1 MKRATIKDV
10 AQATGY
16 SIATVS
22 LVINNKPVSIPQAT
36 RDSILRAAEA
46 LHYRPN
52 QLAVSMITKRSK
64 VLGLIIP
71 DNSNEFFADLSKA
84 IERAARHA
92 GYGLIYGNSAND
104 SQRDLA
110 YMKMF
115 SDRQV
120 DGIIFAKSAA
130 LRYGD
135 DDKTAAY
142 MRESAIPFITVDRNI
157 PGSGVCSVSVDH
169 FQGGYLATRHLLALG
184 HRRIGAYTGSDDV
197 VSSNERLAGYRA
209 ALAEAGVPYREEFVV
224 EGNYQLGGER
234 RALTKFLNQRVTAI
248 FSFNDLMAFG
258 LYRELRAA
266 HLSVPGDVSIVGFD
280 NVSFGDLVD
289 PPLTTVSQPVA
300 EMGACVVDTLL
311 RLIDHQVLPADKR
324 HQLFEPRLVVRGST
338 APYQQ
343 KDVTP

>member
-22 LVINNKPVSIPQAT
+22 LVINNKPVSIPRTT
-36 RDSILRAAEA
+36 RDSILKAAEA

-71 DNSNEFFADLSKA
+71 DNSNEFFAELSKS

-115 SDRQV
+115 ADRQV
-120 DGIIFAKSAA
+120 DGIILARSAALLYGDDEKSAA
-130 LRYGD
+130 
-135 DDKTAAY
+135 Y
-142 MRESAIPFITVDRNI
+142 MQESAIPFITVDRAV
-157 PGSGVCSVSVDH
+157 PGSGVASVSADH
-169 FQGGYLATRHLLALG
+169 FRGGYIATRHLLELG
-184 HRRIGAYTGSDDV
+184 HRRIGAYTGSSDV
-197 VSSNERLAGYRA
+197 ASSNERLAGYRA
-209 ALAEAGVPYREEFVV
+209 ALAEAGVPFCEEFVV

-234 RALTKFLNQRVTAI
+234 RALTKFLNQRVSAV

-258 LYRELRAA
+258 LYREMRAA
-266 HLSVPGDVSIVGFD
+266 HLSVPGDLSIVGFD
-280 NVSFGDLVD
+280 NVFFGDLVD

-300 EMGACVVDTLL
+300 EMGACVVRTLL
-311 RLIDHQVLPADKR
+311 ELIEHHTLGQEQQHQVFL
-324 HQLFEPRLVVRGST
+324 PRLVVRGST
-338 APYQQ
+338 APYRE
-343 KDVTP
+343 KEV